1 MADSENIVLDIRNLS
16 RNYGDVAAVKDVSF
30 HVKRGEIFGLLGP
43 DGAGKSSTMNLFMGL
58 LKPDKGSIT
67 FLDKNIL
74 NPREAAL
81 MRTKVGY
88 MAQGLG
94 LILTPNLSVAENID
108 YFADMYQIPQDE
120 RKRMKDDLFERL
132 YLHPFNDRL
141 AKNLSGGMKQKL
153 ALCCTLIYSPDVIV
167 LDEPTTGVDPVSRRE
182 FWIVINELVVDKNIT
197 VIFAT
202 SYMDEAERCH
212 RVALMNEGSIV
223 SMGTVEELKSP
234 LDGRMYEF
242 KATPQK
248 DAIKILKNSGEFESV
263 QPFGERVNLIVK
275 TEGKR
280 EVTSMLEPAGIK
292 VEEFQPI
299 EPALENVFTGFLEKS
314 AKESQGGREE
324 QDVEGLFSTV
334 PAWVESSDYNYCI
347 EIEKLLKQF
356 GSFKAVNEV
365 SLSIRKGEVFGFLGP
380 NGAGKT
386 TTIKL
391 LCGLYP
397 PTSGTGRVAGFDI
410 RTEQMNIRK
419 HIGYMSQKFS
429 LYQDMTVAENLELY
443 AGIYGV
449 SRKDLIER
457 RKWTLELA
465 ELVGL
470 DNMLTR
476 DIPMGI
482 RQKLALGT
490 CLLHRPDIVFLDEPT
505 SGVDPLARRRFW
517 EIIHQI
523 SSIGV
528 SVMVSTHYMDEAEQ
542 CDRVSLMHRG
552 FLIAVG
558 TPAEMKK
565 HVAEQ
570 SGYLM
575 ELSCTNPMKGFQK
588 LKQDFPN
595 VNIYGKKLLFYT
607 KNMEEGT
614 GKAEAILNQAG
625 IKMINCREKRII
637 FEDVFMYYI
646 ENSGIE

>member
-1 MADSENIVLDIRNLS
+1 MSDNGEIVLHIDNLS
-16 RNYGDVAAVKDVSF
+16 KSYGDVKAVKDVSF
-30 HVKRGEIFGLLGP
+30 SVKRGEIFGLLGP

-58 LKPDKGSIT
+58 LKPNKGSIT
-67 FLDKNIL
+67 FLNKNIL
-74 NPREAAL
+74 NPKEAAL

-108 YFADMYQIPQDE
+108 YFADMYQVPAEE

-132 YLHPFNDRL
+132 YLHPFNERL

-153 ALCCTLIYSPDVIV
+153 ALCCTLIYSPEVII

-182 FWIVINELVVDKNIT
+182 FWIVINELVVDKDIT

-212 RVALMNEGSIV
+212 RVALMHEGSIV
-223 SMGTVEELKSP
+223 SMGAVEELKGH
-234 LDGRMYEF
+234 LEGKMYEF
-242 KATPQK
+242 KAEPQK
-248 DAIKILKNSGEFESV
+248 DAIKVLKNSGAFESV

-275 TEGKR
+275 PDGIR
-280 EVTSMLEPAGIK
+280 EVTSLLEPAGIK
-292 VEEFQPI
+292 VEEYQPI
-299 EPALENVFTGFLEKS
+299 EPALENVFTGFLEKT
-314 AKESQGGREE
+314 AKENRGEQSE
-324 QDVEGLFSTV
+324 QDVEELFSKV
-334 PAWVESSDYNYCI
+334 PSWVKKTDYQYCI
-347 EIEKLLKQF
+347 EIDKLLKQF

-365 SLSIRKGEVFGFLGP
+365 SLSIKKGEIFGFLGP

-397 PTSGTGRVAGFDI
+397 PTSGKGKVAGFDI
-410 RTEQMNIRK
+410 RTEQMNIRQ

-429 LYQDMTVAENLELY
+429 LYQDLTVDENLELY

-449 SRKDLIER
+449 SRKDLVER
-457 RKWTLELA
+457 KKWTLELA
-465 ELVGL
+465 ELAGL

-490 CLLHRPDIVFLDEPT
+490 CLLHRPEIVFLDEPT

-523 SSIGV
+523 SSLGV

-552 FLIAVG
+552 YLIAVG

-565 HVAEQ
+565 YVAEK
-570 SGYLM
+570 SGHLM
-575 ELSCTNPMKGFQK
+575 ELTCTNPMKGFQC
-588 LKQDFPN
+588 LRQEFPN

-607 KNMEEGT
+607 KNIEEDT
-614 GKAEAILNQAG
+614 RKAEYILNQSG
-625 IKMINCREKRII
+625 IQMTKCREKRII